1 MFRVSSVSRSLAK
14 GLGTLGALLLAAQ
27 APAQAAET
35 DEQIWLAQFST
46 FSVGNNWL
54 VFTEAQARQ
63 TDGAERLGQIIL
75 RPAVGYQVSDTVS
88 VFAGYA
94 WVRTQPK
101 GRAANTEHRA
111 YQQLSLRLTGGPGK
125 VTVASRTR
133 LEQRFIVGRSDMGW
147 RMRNLVR
154 LDVPLGKGYSAIVSG
169 EPFVN
174 LDTTTWGQR
183 AGFDQMRG
191 FAGVGIPVARGV
203 ALEVGYAGQYVNRFG
218 VPDRM
223 NHIGSLSFNIRR

>member
-1 MFRVSSVSRSLAK
+1 MLPMSSVSRVLAK
-14 GLGTLGALLLAAQ
+14 GFGTLGLLALTTL
-27 APAQAAET
+27 APAHATET

-46 FSVGNNWL
+46 FSVGNRWL
-54 VFTEAQARQ
+54 VFTEAQARR
-63 TDGAERLGQIIL
+63 TDGAERLSQIIL

-88 VFAGYA
+88 VYAGYA
-94 WVRTQPK
+94 WVRTEPK
-101 GRAANTEHRA
+101 GRVANTEHRA

-191 FAGVGIPVARGV
+191 FVGIGVPLARGI
-203 ALEVGYAGQYVNRFG
+203 ALEAGYAGQYVNRTG
-218 VPDRM
+218 IPDRM
-223 NHIGSLSFNIRR
+223 NHIGSLSLNIRR

>member
-1 MFRVSSVSRSLAK
+1 MSAMPSVSRALAH
-14 GLGTLGALLLAAQ
+14 GLCAMGLLAMAMPT
-27 APAQAAET
+27 PAKATET

-46 FSVGNNWL
+46 FSVGNRWL

-63 TDGAERLGQIIL
+63 TDGVGRLGQIIL

-88 VFAGYA
+88 VYAGYA
-94 WVRTQPK
+94 WVRTQPE
-101 GRAANTEHRA
+101 GRAASTEHRA
-111 YQQLSLRLTGGPGK
+111 YQQLSLRLVGGPGK
-125 VTVASRTR
+125 VTLASRTR
-133 LEQRFIVGRSDMGW
+133 LEQRFIEGRSDMGW
-147 RMRNLVR
+147 RVRNLIR
-154 LDVPLGKGYSAIVSG
+154 LDVPLGKGVGAIVSG

-191 FAGVGIPVARGV
+191 FAGIGVPLARGI
-203 ALEVGYAGQYVNRFG
+203 ALEAGYAGQYVNRAG

-223 NHIGSLSFNIRR
+223 NHIGSLSLNIRR

>member
-1 MFRVSSVSRSLAK
+1 MPLLPRVFRVLAK
-14 GLGTLGALLLAAQ
+14 ALYGIGFLALACQ
-27 APAQAAET
+27 APVQAAET

-46 FSVGNNWL
+46 FSVGNKWL
-54 VFTEAQARQ
+54 VFTEAQVRQ
-63 TDGAERLGQIIL
+63 TDGLERLSQIIL
-75 RPAVGYQVSDTVS
+75 RPAVGYQVSDAVS

-94 WVRTQPK
+94 WVHTEPK

-111 YQQLSLRLTGGPGK
+111 YQQLSVRLTGGSGK

>member
-1 MFRVSSVSRSLAK
+1 MFSLPVASRVLTGCLSTI
-14 GLGTLGALLLAAQ
+14 GLLALASQ
-27 APAQAAET
+27 SPAKATET

-46 FSVGNNWL
+46 FSVGHRWL

-88 VFAGYA
+88 VYAGYA
-94 WVRTQPK
+94 WVRTDPK
-101 GRAANTEHRA
+101 GRVANTEHRA
-111 YQQLSLRLTGGPGK
+111 YQQLSLRLVGGPGK

-183 AGFDQMRG
+183 GGLDQMRG
-191 FAGVGIPVARGV
+191 FAGIGIPVARGV

>member
-1 MFRVSSVSRSLAK
+1 MFRLPVVARVL
-14 GLGTLGALLLAAQ
+14 AQ
-27 APAQAAET
+27 ALCAFGVLAVAFQVPAQATEE

-46 FSVGNNWL
+46 FSVGNKWL
-54 VFTEAQARQ
+54 VFTELQARQ
-63 TDGAERLGQIIL
+63 TDGAERLGQIIV
-75 RPAVGYQVSDTVS
+75 RPAVGYQVSDAVS

-94 WVRTQPK
+94 WVRTEPK
-101 GRAANTEHRA
+101 GRAASTEHRA
-111 YQQLSLRLTGGPGK
+111 YQQLSVRLTGGPGK

-154 LDVPLGKGYSAIVSG
+154 LDVPLSKGYSAIVSG